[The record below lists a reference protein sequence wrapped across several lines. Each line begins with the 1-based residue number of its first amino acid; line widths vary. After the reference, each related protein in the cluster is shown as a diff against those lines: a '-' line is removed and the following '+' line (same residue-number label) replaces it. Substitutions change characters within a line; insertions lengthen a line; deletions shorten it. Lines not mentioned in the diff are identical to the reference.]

1 MGRTAAG
8 ESRRV
13 NERIIM
19 LCCVIGLILVAR
31 FVVNYGEI
39 RRFLGYEAKEEKDRE
54 GYGYEDR

>member
-1 MGRTAAG
+1 
-8 ESRRV
+8 
-13 NERIIM
+13 M
-19 LCCVIGLILVAR
+19 LGGVIGLILVAR